1 MADSRVLRS
10 TPGAAEEE
18 ALTRHFRESEE
29 EEDEAT
35 KEAGFERG
43 IIVKVV
49 IASVYDF

>member
-18 ALTRHFRESEE
+18 ALARHFRESE
-29 EEDEAT
+29 AA
-35 KEAGFERG
+35 KEAGFERE
-43 IIVKVV
+43 ITVKLA

>member
-18 ALTRHFRESEE
+18 ALTRHVRESA
-29 EEDEAT
+29 EEDEAA
-35 KEAGFERG
+35 KEAGFERE
-43 IIVKVV
+43 ITVKLA